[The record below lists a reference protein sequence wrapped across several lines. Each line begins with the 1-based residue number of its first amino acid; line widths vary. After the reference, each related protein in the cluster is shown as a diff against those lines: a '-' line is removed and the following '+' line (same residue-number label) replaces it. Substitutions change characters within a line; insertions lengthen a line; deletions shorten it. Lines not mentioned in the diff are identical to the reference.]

1 MTERT
6 LGKTEREIQP
16 SDYEMQCILPNGTGY
31 GEGTI
36 SADRSHHGEYP
47 VSNEQRQRAVEVLEQ
62 RRAEFIVPVEADD
75 DGCGDGRPAVRIVH
89 LEDDVVHEEGGELS
103 KLRAKIFG
111 GGLPVAA
118 SMWRAIKGQPEAGE
132 TILGDRKF
140 IAAKLEEKGVKYGAH
155 TADTHGHSDA
165 CGCGM
170 IDGYPSAILTSINA
184 RDEITGTVGT
194 FIKNASENPGVVR
207 SFDIRDRIANNKQ
220 YMADASGPRT
230 MRLILGSGAIV
241 KELGGPHLE
250 AITIINNEPGTTI
263 DQAKIAEIL
272 REEGLPEGIQVFV
285 VDAWRGEMYA
295 NVVADIAA
303 EELGRDRDEAYEI
316 AMADFLIGQFATAAN
331 LTAGDQPVLLND
343 KRKD

>member
-6 LGKTEREIQP
+6 LEKTEFESHP
-16 SDYEMQCILPNGTGY
+16 SDYEMKCILPEGTRY

-36 SADRSHHGEYP
+36 SADRAHHGEYP
-47 VSNEQRQRAVEVLEQ
+47 VSDEERQRAVEVLER
-62 RRAEFIVPVEADD
+62 RRAEFIVSVEADD

-89 LEDDVVHEEGGELS
+89 LEGDIVHEEDGELS
-103 KLRAKIFG
+103 KFRAKIFG

-118 SMWRAIKGQPEAGE
+118 SMWRAIKGRPQAGE
-132 TILGDRKF
+132 TLLGDRKF
-140 IAAKLEEKGVKYGAH
+140 IAAKLKEKDIRYGAH
-155 TADTHGHSDA
+155 TADTHGKPNA

-170 IDGYPSAILTSINA
+170 LDGYADAMHTSINA
-184 RDEITGTVGT
+184 RDEITGTVDM
-194 FIKNASENPGVVR
+194 FIAGASSNPAVEQSFSVR
-207 SFDIRDRIANNKQ
+207 EHLAGNKE
-220 YMADASGPRT
+220 YMADASGPKT
-230 MRLILGSGAIV
+230 MRLILESGAIV

-250 AITIINNEPGTTI
+250 AITIINNEPGTTV

-285 VDAWRGEMYA
+285 VDAWRGVVYA
-295 NVVADIAA
+295 DAIADIAA
-303 EELGRDRDEAYEI
+303 EELGKDRDEAYEI